1 MKNKKEIKKLCVFD
15 FDNTLINTPLR
26 KAGMKKWEEHYGK
39 KYPSKAWW
47 SDPESLDTDVFKDEI
62 FPKPDVLFDFRRFIE
77 KNDTWVIMLTH
88 RLPTLDKQV
97 SKILNEFDIKFDDHL
112 YRRSFFLTKANDL
125 DEYIPQ
131 FPNLNE
137 IEIWE
142 DRESEIKIL
151 QNWAYKIDP
160 WVDFDININIIK
172 T

>member
-15 FDNTLINTPLR
+15 FDNTLMNTPYR
-26 KAGMKKWEEHYGK
+26 KEGIKKWEEHYDE
-39 KYPSKAWW
+39 KYPSRAWW
-47 SDPESLDTDVFKDEI
+47 SEPYSLDIDVFKNEI
-62 FPKPDVLFDFRRFIE
+62 FPKPDVLFDFRRFTNKE
-77 KNDTWVIMLTH
+77 DTWVIMLTH
-88 RLPTLDKQV
+88 RLPPLDDQV
-97 SKILNEFDIKFDDHL
+97 TKILNKFNINFDDKL

-131 FPNLNE
+131 FPNLKE

-142 DRESEIKIL
+142 DRESEINIL
-151 QNWAYKIDP
+151 KEWAHKIDP